1 MHLNRHHRLTACAL
15 IAAGAIVGGCGSG
28 SDSPGVPS
36 AGAHSD
42 TTSASSGV
50 SRHGGALAFA
60 QCMRTHGVPN
70 FPDPTIGAGG
80 IYSFSLPPGLDL
92 RSAQSQAAQHACR
105 SMLSGGGGSQAQQQE
120 ATAAWLAVARCMRAH
135 GIKDY
140 PDPTAQGDIQI
151 ASKPGSDLD
160 PNNPMFKAANAA
172 CAHLM
177 PSPQG
182 GMTITQA
189 GSGSAPG
196 GR

>member
-1 MHLNRHHRLTACAL
+1 MSLRRSLLVTAAL
-15 IAAGAIVGGCGSG
+15 AAVALSLAACGSSG
-28 SDSPGVPS
+28 SPS
-36 AGAHSD
+36 NANGATKRSD
-42 TTSASSGV
+42 G
-50 SRHGGALAFA
+50 LAFA

-92 RSAQSQAAQHACR
+92 RSEQSQAAQQACR
-105 SMLSGGGGSQAQQQE
+105 SLLFGGGGSQAQQQE
-120 ATAAWLAVARCMRAH
+120 ATAAALAVARCMRAH

-160 PNNPMFKAANAA
+160 PNSPLFRAANAA

-182 GMTITQA
+182 GMTLSQGRSGGA
-189 GSGSAPG
+189 SGS
-196 GR
+196 R